1 MGLNVLLTKMS
12 PVEKEIFEVWKEAYP
27 SSAYVYG
34 LDEYAG
40 KILVPSKDNLTRLKR
55 KIKSLMEKTT
65 NKEHLKFLSSCYVD
79 LDFFEPYMP
88 PSAATGTFFYHLV
101 KEGINVEHMKSLAKL
116 TCESLGQACA
126 WLSKKKWPVEVRII
140 TRQKTIG
147 LIGIVNVI
155 KGDTDD
161 SSLRQALDRVVAA
174 ATEYAKAFPVEGIVE
189 GDFTE
194 VFPILQKQ
202 GGNVGRRRVYP
213 RILRDQYDYP
223 ETPDEVEEKALKWL
237 RAWMP
242 RLIETTRRLAEK
254 YGVSPEVQKVEKEM
268 AKRRCVPKAQLLDF
282 VKELRSVAQKVFD
295 KHIVR
300 ITPKYVTRVIET
312 PSYLVNF
319 IPSGAASALNMAT
332 DDPFNLFFV
341 TTDEKRSPATTV
353 PDLMQLVLHE
363 EYGHCVNFSN
373 SATAF
378 GAEPSPLSILDTM
391 LSLPISDGIAFYR
404 ELEFVNL
411 LKDLVKREN
420 LDPDERRLLEILRGE
435 GDDETMILENEFVM
449 LTWRVMR
456 FLRAVFDV
464 RVNMG
469 KQTIAEFLEW
479 ASRETGLSLKKI
491 YDQTFLF
498 LATVGYAP
506 CYSMAGEALRELQ
519 ELAVKNGKAAIDFNT
534 YASSLGFPGRT
545 IFEEKLYEYAIS
557 K

>member
-1 MGLNVLLTKMS
+1 MGLNVILTKMS
-12 PVEKEIFEVWKEAYP
+12 PVEKEVFEVWKEVYP
-27 SSAYVYG
+27 SVAYNYG
-34 LDEYAG
+34 LDDYAG
-40 KILVPSKDNLTRLKR
+40 KILVLSKENLTRLKK
-55 KIKSLMEKTT
+55 KIKGLMEKTT
-65 NKEHLKFLSSCYVD
+65 NKEHLKFLNSCLVD
-79 LDFFEPYMP
+79 LDFIEPYMP
-88 PSAATGTFFYHLV
+88 PSAATGAFFYHLV
-101 KEGINVEHMKSLAKL
+101 KEGVNVEHMKSLAKL
-116 TCESLGQACA
+116 TCESLSEACGR
-126 WLSKKKWPVEVRII
+126 LSKKKWPVEVRIL
-140 TRQKTIG
+140 TRQKTNG
-147 LIGIVNVI
+147 LIGIVDVI
-155 KGDTDD
+155 KGDTCN
-161 SSLRQALDRVVAA
+161 SSLKQALDLVAA
-174 ATEYAKAFPVEGIVE
+174 AAVEYAETFPVDGVIE

-194 VFPILQKQ
+194 VFPILRKQ
-202 GGNVGRRRVYP
+202 GGDVGHRRVYP
-213 RILRDQYDYP
+213 RILRDHYDYP
-223 ETPDEVEEKALKWL
+223 ETSDEVEEKALKWL
-237 RAWMP
+237 EAWMP
-242 RLIETTRRLAEK
+242 RLIETTARLAEK
-254 YGVSPEVQKVEKEM
+254 YGVAADVQKVEEEM
-268 AKRRCVPKAQLLDF
+268 ARRRSVPKAQLLDF
-282 VKELRSVAQKVFD
+282 VKDLRSVAQKVFD
-295 KHIVR
+295 KHVVR

-332 DDPFNLFFV
+332 DEPFNLFFV
-341 TTDEKRSPATTV
+341 TTDEKRSPATSV

-411 LKDLVKREN
+411 LKELVKRKD
-420 LDPDERRLLEILRGE
+420 LDSDEKRLLAILRGD
-435 GDDETMILENEFVM
+435 GDDETMVLENEFVM

-456 FLRAVFDV
+456 FLRAIFDV

-469 KQTIAEFLEW
+469 KQTIYEFLEW

-506 CYSMAGEALRELQ
+506 CYSMAGEALREIQ
-519 ELAVKNGKAAIDFNT
+519 ELAVKNGKAAVDFNT

-545 IFEEKLYEYAIS
+545 IFEEKLRKYATS

>member
-1 MGLNVLLTKMS
+1 LGLNVILTKMS
-12 PVEKEIFEVWKEAYP
+12 PVEKEVFEVWKEVYPGAAYN
-27 SSAYVYG
+27 YG
-34 LDEYAG
+34 LDDYAG
-40 KILVPSKDNLTRLKR
+40 KILVLSKENLTRLKK
-55 KIKSLMEKTT
+55 KIKGLMEKTT
-65 NKEHLKFLSSCYVD
+65 NKEHLKFLNSCLVD
-79 LDFFEPYMP
+79 LDFVEPYMP
-88 PSAATGTFFYHLV
+88 PSAATGAFFYHLV
-101 KEGINVEHMKSLAKL
+101 KEGVNVEHMKSLAKL
-116 TCESLGQACA
+116 TCESLSEACGR
-126 WLSKKKWPVEVRII
+126 LSKKKWPVEVRIL
-140 TRQKTIG
+140 TRQKTNG
-147 LIGIVNVI
+147 LIGILDVI
-155 KGDTDD
+155 KGDTCD
-161 SSLRQALDRVVAA
+161 SSLKQALDLVAA
-174 ATEYAKAFPVEGIVE
+174 AAAEYAETFPVDGVKE

-194 VFPILQKQ
+194 VFPILRKQ
-202 GGNVGRRRVYP
+202 GGDVGHRRIYP

-237 RAWMP
+237 EAWMP
-242 RLIETTRRLAEK
+242 RLIETTARLAEK
-254 YGVSPEVQKVEKEM
+254 YGVAADVQKVEEEM
-268 AKRRCVPKAQLLDF
+268 ARRRSVPKAQLLDF
-282 VKELRSVAQKVFD
+282 VKNLRSVAQKVFD
-295 KHIVR
+295 KHVVR

-332 DDPFNLFFV
+332 DEPFNLFFV
-341 TTDEKRSPATTV
+341 TTDEKRSPATSV

-411 LKDLVKREN
+411 LKELVKRKD
-420 LDPDERRLLEILRGE
+420 LDSDEKRLLAILRGN
-435 GDDETMILENEFVM
+435 GDDKTMVLENEFVM

-456 FLRAVFDV
+456 FLRAIFDV

-469 KQTIAEFLEW
+469 KQTIHEFLEW

-506 CYSMAGEALRELQ
+506 CYSMAGEALREIQ
-519 ELAVKNGKAAIDFNT
+519 ELAVKNGKAAVDFNT

-545 IFEEKLYEYAIS
+545 IFEEKLRKYATS